1 MIKYANKKGIKL
13 YNPILKPIVIVRT
26 IVVYYSRKGS
36 NKYLAEKIS
45 KSLSCEIEEIKPRL
59 NVFVLF
65 LTNIH
70 LGIRPM
76 KHKIKEYDRV
86 ILCGPIWMGKFIPPL
101 NSFIS
106 KYFEQINKLIFV
118 TCCGST
124 YAKKDEKFGHGLVF
138 KEVENRLKKKCLFCQ
153 AFPVGLVLPDDKKED
168 ADAFMKTHLNDE
180 NFKGEIQERYNGFIK
195 KLNLVSR

>member
-1 MIKYANKKGIKL
+1 MMK
-13 YNPILKPIVIVRT
+13 T

-45 KSLSCEIEEIKPRL
+45 GSLSCEKEEIKPRL
-59 NVFVLF
+59 NVFLLF
-65 LTNIH
+65 LMNIH

-76 KHKIKEYDRV
+76 KHNIKEYDTV

-101 NSFIS
+101 RSFIN
-106 KYFEQINKLIFV
+106 KYFQQINKLIFV

-138 KEVENRLKKKCLFCQ
+138 KEVEKMLKDKCIFCQ
-153 AFPVGLVLPDDKKED
+153 AFPVGMVLPDDKKED
-168 ADAFMKTHLNDE
+168 PDAFMKTHLNDE
-180 NFKGEIQERYNGFIK
+180 NFKGEIQERFDGFINK
-195 KLNLVSR
+195 ANLLIR

>member
-1 MIKYANKKGIKL
+1 MK
-13 YNPILKPIVIVRT
+13 T

-65 LTNIH
+65 LMNIH
-70 LGIRPM
+70 LGIRSL
-76 KHKIKEYDRV
+76 KHNIKEYDRV

-101 NSFIS
+101 HSFIN

-153 AFPVGLVLPDDKKED
+153 AFPIGLVMPDDKKED
-168 ADAFMKTHLNDE
+168 TDAFMKTHLNDE
-180 NFKGEIQERYNGFIK
+180 NFKGEILERYNGFIK